1 MDKFNAEV
9 VTTIGNLSLASINTE
24 IRSLYSVSLKLCGGG
39 EEKCVLCVGGL
50 GRDCVAGRG
59 DSQSKHTRSILI
71 PRSVAVNVE
80 AEAEYISRRRNEVSL
95 LVNKQHRERRERV
108 ARGARAPLAYRN
120 SISTT
125 SVMC

>member
-1 MDKFNAEV
+1 M
-9 VTTIGNLSLASINTE
+9 
-24 IRSLYSVSLKLCGGG
+24 
-39 EEKCVLCVGGL
+39 EKCVLCVGGL

-95 LVNKQHRERRERV
+95 LVNKQAGAAA
-108 ARGARAPLAYRN
+108 ARGPGRAR
-120 SISTT
+120 TT
-125 SVMC
+125 RLQEFYFHDKRHVLINCSHLRY

>member
-1 MDKFNAEV
+1 M
-9 VTTIGNLSLASINTE
+9 
-24 IRSLYSVSLKLCGGG
+24 
-39 EEKCVLCVGGL
+39 EKCVLCAGGL

-95 LVNKQHRERRERV
+95 LVNKQAGSAGAGRV

>member
-9 VTTIGNLSLASINTE
+9 VTTIGNLSRASINTE
-24 IRSLYSVSLKLCGGG
+24 IRSLYSVSLKLCVSGV
-39 EEKCVLCVGGL
+39 EKCILCFGVLGW
-50 GRDCVAGRG
+50 DCVARRG

-95 LVNKQHRERRERV
+95 LVNKHRGGGV
-108 ARGARAPLAYRN
+108 ARGARAPPLAYRN

>member
-39 EEKCVLCVGGL
+39 VEKCVLCVGSL
-50 GRDCVAGRG
+50 GRDCVAGRD

-95 LVNKQHRERRERV
+95 LVNKQRRVRR
-108 ARGARAPLAYRN
+108 APGARAPLAYRN